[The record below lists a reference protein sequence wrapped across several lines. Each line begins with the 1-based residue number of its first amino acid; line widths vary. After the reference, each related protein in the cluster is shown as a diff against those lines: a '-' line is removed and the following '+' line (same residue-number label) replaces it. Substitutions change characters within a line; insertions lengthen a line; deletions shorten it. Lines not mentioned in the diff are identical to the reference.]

1 MGLFDKL
8 FGRRPRPR
16 AQEAFWKTLTAYT
29 PHFTTWSGQLYES
42 ELVRAAIDCLA
53 RASGKLQ
60 PTVTGAANPRM
71 RSRLRSGPNPFQ
83 TWGQFLYRTRTILEM
98 QNTAFIVPVF
108 DDRGELPLGFFTVLP
123 SQCEVLDVD
132 GEPALR
138 FRFLNGETGELSMDE
153 VGILTKFQ
161 YRDDLF
167 GENNHALD
175 GIMNLLQIQRQGMEE
190 AAVNSAT
197 FRFMAQMSTY
207 TDPED
212 LALERKRFNVN
223 NLRDESGGVLL
234 WPHEYENIQQI
245 RQEAYQVDAA
255 QQELIR
261 TGVFDYFGVNQDVLQ
276 NAAFGDK
283 WAAFYE
289 GAIEPFAIQLSDVL
303 TGMVYTGMERA
314 RGNGI
319 FFTTNRLQFMTNAE
333 KTNVTAL
340 LTDRGIFSRNE
351 ARAVWN
357 LPPVE
362 GGDDFTIR
370 GEYKAA
376 DSITDNL
383 TENVSPPGGTPA
395 AE

>member
-8 FGRRPRPR
+8 FGRRPK
-16 AQEAFWKTLTAYT
+16 AQKADGFWKTLTAYS
-29 PHFTTWSGQLYES
+29 PHFTTWGGELYES
-42 ELVRAAIDCLA
+42 ELVRAAVDCLA
-53 RASGKLQ
+53 RASGKLEV
-60 PTVTGAANPRM
+60 TVNGAANPRLK
-71 RSRLRSGPNPFQ
+71 SRLRSGPNPFQ
-83 TWGQFLYRTRTILEM
+83 TWPQFLYRTRTVLEM
-98 QNTAFIVPVF
+98 QNNAFIVPVW
-108 DDRGELPLGFFTVLP
+108 DDMGEGILGFFTVLP
-123 SQCEVLDVD
+123 SQCDVVD
-132 GEPALR
+132 VGGDPALQ
-138 FRFLNGETGELSMDE
+138 FRFSGGETGVLPLDE
-153 VGILTKFQ
+153 VGVLTRHQ

-167 GENNHALD
+167 GENNHALN
-175 GIMNLLQIQRQGMEE
+175 GLMELMHIQRQGMEE

-197 FRFMAQMSTY
+197 FRFMAQMSTFA
-207 TDPED
+207 DPED
-212 LALERKRFNVN
+212 LALERRRFNVN

-261 TGVFDYFGVNQDVLQ
+261 TGVFDYFGVNADVLQ

-289 GAIEPFAIQLSDVL
+289 GAIEPFAIQLSEVL
-303 TGMVYTGMERA
+303 SAMVYTPLERA
-314 RGNGI
+314 RGNQI
-319 FFTTNRLQFMTNAE
+319 FFTTNRLQFMTSAE

-362 GGDDFTIR
+362 GGDAFTIR
-370 GEYKAA
+370 GEYKNA
-376 DSITDNL
+376 DSITDNA
-383 TENVSPPGGTPA
+383 TETDTPA
-395 AE
+395 PTL